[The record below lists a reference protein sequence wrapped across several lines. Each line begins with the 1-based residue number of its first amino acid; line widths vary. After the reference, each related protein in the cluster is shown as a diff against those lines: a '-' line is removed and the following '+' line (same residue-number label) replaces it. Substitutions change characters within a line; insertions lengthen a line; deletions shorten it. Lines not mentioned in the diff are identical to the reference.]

1 MKPWYERD
9 TPCILAH
16 QQPATLID
24 MALNRGIDS
33 HKLLRGTGFFY
44 EDILAGNLHIAPAQ
58 YYQLITNARRLLAG
72 DDISFLLGH
81 RLFPGNCGA
90 ASAALLNARNLQQA
104 LELLVRYRLL
114 LTPLIAPRLH
124 YDAGFLYIYWQ
135 DTCGADSEW
144 SFLSEMVTTALAS
157 LSRWLSDRSLP
168 WRFYFSHHQPRHI
181 EQYQV
186 HLGEDITFDS
196 HMDAMVIAR
205 EYLHIPWANAS
216 PSAAIVAQREADM
229 QLANIGLDGGFL
241 ERVYQHLL
249 HNIQRPTHLDQVAA
263 DFAMSSATLKRKLSK
278 HHSHFQA
285 QYDLMRKCL
294 ALYLIN
300 RQGWSNEQVAS
311 YLHFHD
317 ANNLRRA
324 FKRWT
329 GVTPAMLKAFTP

>member
-9 TPCILAH
+9 THCILAH

-24 MALNRGIDS
+24 MAIKRGIDS

-44 EDILAGNLHIAPAQ
+44 EDILAGNLQIAPCQ
-58 YYQLITNARRLLAG
+58 YYQLISNARRLLPG

-81 RLFPGNCGA
+81 RLLPGHCGA
-90 ASAALLNARNLQQA
+90 ASAALANARDLQQA
-104 LELLVRYRLL
+104 LELLLRYRLL

-124 YDAGFLYIYWQ
+124 YDADFLYVYWQ
-135 DTCGADSEW
+135 DTCGASGEW
-144 SFLSEMVTTALAS
+144 PFLTEMMTTALTS
-157 LSRWLSDRSLP
+157 LSRWLSDQHLP
-168 WRFYFSHHQPRHI
+168 WRCYFSHQQPRYI

-186 HLGEDITFDS
+186 HLGEQLTFNS

-205 EYLHIPWANAS
+205 EYLHIPWINAS
-216 PSAAIVAQREADM
+216 PSAAIVAQREADA
-229 QLANIGLDGGFL
+229 QLIAMGFEEGFL
-241 ERVYQHLL
+241 ERIYAHLL
-249 HNIQRPTHLDQVAA
+249 HNIQRPTSLDQVAA

-285 QYDLMRKCL
+285 QYDLVRKCL

-329 GVTPAMLKAFTP
+329 GVTPAMLKIFTP